1 MLAKTLLSSN
11 RITNWRVFAPIHFT
25 LDILAL
31 ALAWHTAIEL
41 RISLNPWMPH
51 QLTADQF
58 RNMVPHPMVILV
70 LWIVAAM
77 WIGLYR
83 RKKMW
88 SAAHA
93 IRQAIESDV
102 VACGLA
108 LFATSFFGGTPNE
121 ISRSFLLLFGP
132 LSLILLALSFY
143 TAMVITCKVQKRWT
157 GPRRVAVLGGDSDIS
172 SFMREIESAAP
183 GALTVTGVILP
194 ESADGTSSLPVLGT
208 VRQLAEVINRERLD
222 QLICMAGVSSRDFE
236 LCGAISHRMGVTF
249 SRPLAPSQWN
259 KVRFEFNS
267 QYGLD
272 FLDAEPLPFSH
283 TQEIVKRVVDVV
295 AASVLL
301 ILLMPLMVTLAILIR
316 LTSPGP
322 VFHKSPRVGKGG
334 RHFLFWKFRSMSVGG
349 PKREQLRDK
358 NQHKGRHIFKIR
370 NDPRVTPLGKIMRRF
385 SLDELPQLFNVLLGE
400 MSLVGPRPLPAEDM
414 DPDGLSREHA
424 AWAEQRVQVKPGITG
439 MWQIRGR
446 SDLSFE
452 QMVEFDLQYIRNWSL
467 GLDVQILLETPIAVL
482 SGRGAY

>member
-1 MLAKTLLSSN
+1 
-11 RITNWRVFAPIHFT
+11 
-25 LDILAL
+25 
-31 ALAWHTAIEL
+31 
-41 RISLNPWMPH
+41 
-51 QLTADQF
+51 
-58 RNMVPHPMVILV
+58 VILV
-70 LWIVAAM
+70 LWMLASL
-77 WIGLYR
+77 WIGQYR

-93 IRQAIESDV
+93 IRQAVESDV
-102 VACGLA
+102 IACALA
-108 LFATSFFGGTPNE
+108 LFATSFFGGSSND

-132 LSLILLALSFY
+132 ISLVLLGISFY
-143 TAMVITCKVQKRWT
+143 SAMLITCLVQKKWS
-157 GPRRVAVLGGDSDIS
+157 GPKRVAVLGGDPDIV

-194 ESADGTSSLPVLGT
+194 ESAQAPSSLRILGT

-236 LCGAISHRMGVTF
+236 LCGAISQRMGVTF
-249 SRPLAPSQWN
+249 SRPLAPAYRN
-259 KVRFEFNS
+259 VRFEFNS
-267 QYGLD
+267 EYGVD

-283 TQEIVKRVVDVV
+283 TQEVIKRVVDVV
-295 AASVLL
+295 ASSLLL
-301 ILLMPLMVTLAILIR
+301 ILLAPLMITLAILIR

-334 RHFLFWKFRSMSVGG
+334 RHFLFWKFRSMSVNG
-349 PKREQLRDK
+349 PKREQLLAK
-358 NQHKGRHIFKIR
+358 NEQRGHIFKMR
-370 NDPRVTPLGKIMRRF
+370 NDPRVTPLGRIMRRF

-414 DPDGLSREHA
+414 EPDGLSREHA
-424 AWAEQRVQVKPGITG
+424 TWAEQRVQVRPGITG

-452 QMVEFDLQYIRNWSL
+452 QMVEFDLQYIRTWSL
-467 GLDVQILLETPIAVL
+467 ALDIQILLETPLAVF